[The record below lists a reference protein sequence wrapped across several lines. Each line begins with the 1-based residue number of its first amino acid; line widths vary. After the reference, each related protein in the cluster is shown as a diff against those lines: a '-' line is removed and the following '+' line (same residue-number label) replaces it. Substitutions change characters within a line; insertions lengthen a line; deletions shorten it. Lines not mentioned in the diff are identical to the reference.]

1 MHVIMITVLYLP
13 QSFGYHGSPNN
24 GIMYLLWVFV
34 SDFFFFYLKVQV
46 KAKRNAWPLNFHFC
60 PLLSKAEPHTD
71 SLIAASV
78 VQGGDA
84 KL

>member
-34 SDFFFFYLKVQV
+34 SDFFFYLKVQV
-46 KAKRNAWPLNFHFC
+46 KAKRNA
-60 PLLSKAEPHTD
+60 
-71 SLIAASV
+71 
-78 VQGGDA
+78 
-84 KL
+84 